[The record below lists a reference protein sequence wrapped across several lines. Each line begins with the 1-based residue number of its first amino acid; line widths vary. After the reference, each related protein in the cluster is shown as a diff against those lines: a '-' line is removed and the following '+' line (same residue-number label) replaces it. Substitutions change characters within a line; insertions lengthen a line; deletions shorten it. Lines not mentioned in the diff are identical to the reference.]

1 MPNGRGGGGGNR
13 GGGGGGGGGGGMA
26 AASVERR
33 FLEMERQLRELQ
45 GTRGGGGG
53 GNDRGSGGQRGRGG
67 GGGGGGARRGRGA
80 SPRARRDGDGSYDTR
95 PGDWRCVGCDAFPCF
110 ARTRNCF
117 RCGAARPGTSGASTS
132 GSAAGAGAGSAGGR
146 GASLSQRP
154 QSGAYMGPRG
164 AGGSRPLLGRGGAAA
179 AAAGARPGPEACP
192 TRRASARHTTIDE
205 DGFQLVRAR
214 SGRAAAEAAAAPRA
228 AAAAGGPVSWA
239 DVARRAGTGSDSPP
253 ALATPTPARGSERQ
267 DARGDEHEEEEDDGI
282 DVDADEDQEEEY
294 WDGCGDAE
302 DDGDGDAEVDDDAD
316 ADADEPSEAD
326 LRRAWDEARDA
337 VRLLERSSQR
347 VPQELLAQ
355 ARAQRTA
362 AEERWRA
369 ARTPQPL
376 AKRLRW
382 AEAALTEAVAKQ
394 EAHRCELLEFERV
407 TAERRRE
414 LHLRAEVDDART
426 ARKREALDLLR
437 NEGAPQVV
445 PACERALRVA
455 AEGIDT
461 DLGPAL
467 AAAAEKVP
475 EGSPVWLELQA
486 ALATLSNVDGVLRQ
500 AMRQQQG
507 HAQPVQPPPPP
518 PQRVR
523 QPSVYDISDAGATPR
538 TQATGQDG
546 GDGNTAAPAATEPRA
561 PAAAPPADGGTRR
574 HAAAATSRWT
584 KQAADGAPWGA
595 KAWQKRSS
603 TNDDA
608 TTDGSGQATGAVQ
621 PSADAADEA
630 RRLLQQ
636 RQQQAAAAEEQ
647 ARAAAAAIAAE
658 ANAEAERQRQLA
670 AHRHQQHEE
679 ALRQQREAIKRAED
693 AAAAEQERQRVALLA
708 ATPPEELKRMAALHA
723 QQAAIQA
730 AGFGTRQA
738 SEGAGLVHQG
748 RAQELAA
755 AASARGVDADVET
768 LMAMSPEQLADWDR
782 EQQGYGT
789 ERGAC
794 PW

>member
-1 MPNGRGGGGGNR
+1 MP
-13 GGGGGGGGGGGMA
+13 
-26 AASVERR
+26 E
-33 FLEMERQLRELQ
+33 
-45 GTRGGGGG
+45 T
-53 GNDRGSGGQRGRGG
+53 
-67 GGGGGGARRGRGA
+67 
-80 SPRARRDGDGSYDTR
+80 
-95 PGDWRCVGCDAFPCF
+95 
-110 ARTRNCF
+110 
-117 RCGAARPGTSGASTS
+117 
-132 GSAAGAGAGSAGGR
+132 
-146 GASLSQRP
+146 
-154 QSGAYMGPRG
+154 
-164 AGGSRPLLGRGGAAA
+164 
-179 AAAGARPGPEACP
+179 CP
-192 TRRASARHTTIDE
+192 TRRASARHATIDE

-214 SGRAAAEAAAAPRA
+214 GGRTTVEAAAAPRA

-239 DVARRAGTGSDSPP
+239 DVARRAGTAADSPPP
-253 ALATPTPARGSERQ
+253 ALAVPTPARGSERQ
-267 DARGDEHEEEEDDGI
+267 DAHGDAHEEEEDDGI
-282 DVDADEDQEEEY
+282 DVDEDEDQEEEH

-316 ADADEPSEAD
+316 ADADEPSESD
-326 LRRAWDEARDA
+326 LRQAWDEARDA

-355 ARAQRTA
+355 ARAQRAA

-394 EAHRCELLEFERV
+394 EAHRRELLEFERA
-407 TAERRRE
+407 TEERRRE
-414 LHLRAEVDDART
+414 LRLRAEVDDART

-437 NEGAPQVV
+437 REGAPQAV
-445 PACERALRVA
+445 PACERALRIA

-467 AAAAEKVP
+467 AAVAEKVP

-486 ALATLSNVDGVLRQ
+486 ALATLCNVDGVLRQ
-500 AMRQQQG
+500 AMRQQHG
-507 HAQPVQPPPPP
+507 HAQPAQPPPP

-523 QPSVYDISDAGATPR
+523 QPSVYDISDAGAPPHP
-538 TQATGQDG
+538 QATGQDG
-546 GDGNTAAPAATEPRA
+546 SSGGAAAPASTEPRA

-574 HAAAATSRWT
+574 PAVAATSRWT
-584 KQAADGAPWGA
+584 KQAADGAPWGT
-595 KAWQKRSS
+595 KAWQKQSS
-603 TNDDA
+603 TNTG
-608 TTDGSGQATGAVQ
+608 TTADGSGQATGAGQ
-621 PSADAADEA
+621 PSADAAEEA

-636 RQQQAAAAEEQ
+636 HQQQQQQQAAAAEEL
-647 ARAAAAAIAAE
+647 ARATAAAVAAE

-670 AHRHQQHEE
+670 AHRQQQHEE

-730 AGFGTRQA
+730 AGFGTQQA
-738 SEGAGLVHQG
+738 SEGAGFVHQG
-748 RAQELAA
+748 RAQELATA
-755 AASARGVDADVET
+755 ANARGVDADVET